1 MASKVLYED
10 GQLKVEVSREEE
22 RCSLWIGDTSYIF
35 SRDAMIELAKTSRG
49 DLASRLDGI
58 NPLILIN
65 AGEKGLT
72 PDAVGMALSQAR
84 VIEIEKWYGIR
95 R

>member
-84 VIEIEKWYGIR
+84 VREIEKWYGIR
-95 R
+95 G